1 MERTRR
7 WRREL
12 CAAVLAALAAAAPAA
27 AQAPKPG
34 EGSTRARI
42 EPRPAARTAEFPTFE
57 FRSSFWVNLHHFL
70 YEQARL
76 GRAAETE
83 AGEADELPDQGG
95 SPAAAEPA
103 RFVPEDASAAAAW
116 NLALEQYRAGV
127 ARRDLRLAFELVAIK
142 NRLAELDGC
151 GDLSGRERRECTSG
165 LRPELIE
172 ALEAAAPVYRAGRWA
187 ADDRHNREWI
197 AAVEP
202 LAGRFGRALGARL
215 ARVYQEGWPAEPI
228 RVDVVV
234 YAARSGSYSTLEP
247 VHVVIA
253 STDERNRHP
262 AALEVLFHEASHA
275 LAGGVADGI
284 ARRCRALNKPIPRDL
299 WHALIYYTTGDAVR
313 RAMAE
318 SETYLPYGHRFG
330 LYARGWRRYLTLL
343 EDYWQPYLDGRTTQD
358 RALSRLVAAL

>member
-1 MERTRR
+1 MASIRR
-7 WRREL
+7 WRRVI
-12 CAAVLAALAAAAPAA
+12 CAAALAALTAAPAA
-27 AQAPKPG
+27 AQAPRPG

-42 EPRPAARTAEFPTFE
+42 EPRAAARTAEFPTFE

-76 GRAAETE
+76 GRAAATD
-83 AGEADELPDQGG
+83 AGDPEELPDQGG

-103 RFVPEDASAAAAW
+103 RFTPEGESAAAW
-116 NLALEQYRAGV
+116 NQALEQYRAGP
-127 ARRDLRLAFELVAIK
+127 ARRDLRLAFEMVAIK
-142 NRLAELDGC
+142 NRLAELNGC
-151 GDLSGRERRECTSG
+151 SDLSGRERRECTSG
-165 LRPELIE
+165 LRPELVE

-187 ADDRHNREWI
+187 ADDRRNRDWI

-202 LAGRFGRALGARL
+202 LVERFGQALGVRL

-234 YAARSGSYSTLEP
+234 YAARDGSYSTSEP
-247 VHVVIA
+247 VHVVVA
-253 STDERNRHP
+253 STDERNQQA

-275 LAGGVADGI
+275 LAGGIADGI

-318 SETYLPYGHRFG
+318 SQTYLPYGHRYG
-330 LYARGWRRYLTLL
+330 LYARGWRRHLSLL
-343 EDYWQPYLDGRTTQD
+343 EDYWQPYLDGRTPLD

>member
-1 MERTRR
+1 MESVRR
-7 WRREL
+7 WRKLL
-12 CAAVLAALAAAAPAA
+12 CGAALATLAAAHAP
-27 AQAPKPG
+27 AQAPRPG

-42 EPRPAARTAEFPTFE
+42 EPRPAARTSEFPTFE

-70 YEQARL
+70 YQQARL
-76 GRAAETE
+76 GRTPETD
-83 AGEADELPDQGG
+83 ADEDLPDQGG
-95 SPAAAEPA
+95 SPAAAERA
-103 RFVPEDASAAAAW
+103 WFVPPGASLAAW
-116 NLALEQYRAGV
+116 NLALEKYRAGP
-127 ARRDLRLAFELVAIK
+127 ARRDLRLAFELVAVK

-172 ALEAAAPVYRAGRWA
+172 ALEAAAPIYHAGRWA
-187 ADDRHNREWI
+187 EDDRRNREWI

-202 LAGRFGRALGARL
+202 LAERFSRALGARL
-215 ARVYQEGWPAEPI
+215 ARVYQAGWPNQPI

-234 YAARSGSYSTLEP
+234 YAGRGGSYATLEP
-247 VHVVIA
+247 VHLVIA
-253 STDERNRHP
+253 STDERNQQA

-313 RAMAE
+313 RAIAG
-318 SETYLPYGHRFG
+318 SETYLPYGHRYG
-330 LYARGWRRYLTLL
+330 LYARGWRRYLSLL
-343 EDYWQPYLDGRTTQD
+343 EDYWQPYLDGRTTLD